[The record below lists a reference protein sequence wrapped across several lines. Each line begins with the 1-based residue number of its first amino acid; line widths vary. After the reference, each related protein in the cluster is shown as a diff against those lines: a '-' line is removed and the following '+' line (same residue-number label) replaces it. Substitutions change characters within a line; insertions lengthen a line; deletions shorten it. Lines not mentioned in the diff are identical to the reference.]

1 MTDSCHDMARQ
12 EPMTPPFKMG
22 HPYKMW
28 QRLICIFPTSLL
40 SASYNFT
47 GLACRRAQVS
57 GPDIEPSLASS
68 TGGMA

>member
-1 MTDSCHDMARQ
+1 
-12 EPMTPPFKMG
+12 MG
-22 HPYKMW
+22 HPNKMW
-28 QRLICIFPTSLL
+28 QRLICILPASLL

-47 GLACRRAQVS
+47 GLACSHAQVS